1 MEFFA
6 LIWDYVVPF
15 LFVLTVLVF
24 FHELGHYWVARRAG
38 VRVEVFSVGFGREIY
53 GWNDRRGTRW
63 KISLVPLGGYV
74 KMFGEETSTVDENGD
89 ERPLTEAEKA
99 VSFAHKSVA
108 KRAAIVAA
116 GPLANFI
123 LAIVLFAF
131 LFGAVGSPRLLP
143 FVATV
148 QADSAAE
155 QAGFVPGDR
164 ILSVDGEPI
173 AWFDD
178 LRRVIAESPGERV
191 EILVQRDGEELVLP
205 ATPRVHET
213 TAEDGTVQRIGL
225 LGVSAD
231 AAKVERIRYGPGTAA
246 VKAVEATVSMSARI
260 LEYLGQVITGD
271 RPATEMGGPIRIAQ
285 MSGEVAQGG
294 FVNLLNFM
302 AVLSI
307 NLGLINLFPV
317 PMLDGG
323 HLVFFM
329 AEALR
334 GRPLTQRFQEYGF
347 RFGLIL
353 VFLLM
358 IFVTWNDLVHHLKVF
373 EFLKGLIT

>member
-1 MEFFA
+1 MELFT
-6 LIWDYVVPF
+6 LIWDYIVPF

-24 FHELGHYWVARRAG
+24 VHELGHYWVARRAG

-63 KISLVPLGGYV
+63 KISLIPLGGYV
-74 KMFGEETSTVDENGD
+74 KMFGEETSIVDEKGD
-89 ERPLTEAEKA
+89 ERPLTKAEKA

-116 GPLANFI
+116 GPLANFL
-123 LAIVLFAF
+123 LAIILFAF

-148 QADSAAE
+148 QAGSAAE
-155 QAGFVPGDR
+155 ESGFLPGDR

-191 EILVQRDGEELVLP
+191 EILVRRDAEELVLP

-213 TAEDGTVQRIGL
+213 TAADGSVQRIGL

-231 AAKVERIRYGPGTAA
+231 AAKVERVRFGPGTAA
-246 VKAVEATVSMSARI
+246 VKAVEATVSMSVRI